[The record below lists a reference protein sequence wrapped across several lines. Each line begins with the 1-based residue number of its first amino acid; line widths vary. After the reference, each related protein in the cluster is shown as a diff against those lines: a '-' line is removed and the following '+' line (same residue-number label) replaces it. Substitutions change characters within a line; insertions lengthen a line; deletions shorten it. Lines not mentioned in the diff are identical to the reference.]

1 MKRRDFVRIG
11 LATSV
16 AAVAGNGSA
25 VLPAKS
31 GEAAGAFS
39 MELSEAT
46 VAQLQAAMA
55 AGKLSAHSLAAHYL
69 KRIAEIDKAGPRLNA
84 IIEINPDALKIADEL
99 DRERREK
106 GPRGP
111 LHGIPVLIKDN
122 IATADRM
129 NTTAGSLALSG
140 IRPPHDSHVAA
151 QLRAAG
157 ALILGKTN
165 LSEWANM
172 RSPRSTSGWSG
183 RGGLTLNPY
192 ALDRNCSGSSS
203 GSAAAVAAN
212 LATLA
217 VGSETDGSIVSPASI
232 CSLVGIKPTL
242 GVVSRNGIIPIAHSQ
257 DTAGP
262 MARTV
267 TDAAILLNA
276 LAGIDERDA
285 ITKESAGKVPDYLKY
300 LDKDGLKGARI
311 GVARNFFGNND
322 EVDAVIERALL
333 VLKAQGAILID
344 PLEVP
349 NTTKYTDSEMDV
361 LLYEFKAD
369 LQSYLAEFAPG
380 SAIAT
385 MADVIAFNAKNHDR
399 ELQFFGQEFLQKA
412 ETKGGLDSKEYLD
425 ALANNHRYA
434 RAEGIDQVMKEHQLD
449 ALVAPTGGPAWLT
462 DFINGDHSGNG
473 FSTPAAVAGYP
484 HITVPAGMLR
494 GLPIGLSFVGGAY
507 AEPTLIRLAYAYE
520 QATHLRQVPSYPR
533 SVNLKA

>member
-11 LATSV
+11 LASGVTAMTGNSL
-16 AAVAGNGSA
+16 AAVAFDDHASA
-25 VLPAKS
+25 
-31 GEAAGAFS
+31 
-39 MELSEAT
+39 LSADLVEAT
-46 VAQLQAAMA
+46 VVQLQAAMTS
-55 AGKLSAHSLAAHYL
+55 GRLSARSLAAHYL
-69 KRIAEIDKAGPRLNA
+69 KRIAAIDKAGPHLNA
-84 IIEINPDALKIADEL
+84 IIEINPDALQIADTL

-129 NTTAGSLALSG
+129 STTAGSLALYG

-183 RGGLTLNPY
+183 RGGLTRNPY

-203 GSAAAVAAN
+203 GSAAAIAAN
-212 LATLA
+212 LAALA

-232 CSLVGIKPTL
+232 CGLVGIKPTL
-242 GVVSRNGIIPIAHSQ
+242 GVISRNGIIPIAHSQ

-276 LAGIDERDA
+276 LAGIDERDP
-285 ITKESAGKVPDYLKY
+285 ITKDSAGKVPDYLKY

-322 EVDAVIERALL
+322 EVDAVIERALT
-333 VLKAQGAILID
+333 VLKAQGAVLID
-344 PLEVP
+344 PVEVP
-349 NTTKYTDSEMDV
+349 NVAKYVDSEMEV

-369 LQSYLAEFAPG
+369 LQAYLAEFA
-380 SAIAT
+380 SASSISN
-385 MADVIAFNAKNHDR
+385 MSDVIAFNDRHHDR
-399 ELQFFGQEFLQKA
+399 ELQFFGQEFLQRA
-412 ETKGGLDSKEYLD
+412 NAKGDLDSKAYLD
-425 ALANNHRYA
+425 ALANNQRYA

-449 ALVAPTGGPAWLT
+449 ALVAPTGGPAWLN
-462 DFINGDHSGNG
+462 DFINGDHAGAG

-484 HITVPAGMLR
+484 HITVPAGMLH
-494 GLPIGLSFVGGAY
+494 GLPIGLSFVGAAY

-520 QATHLRQVPSYPR
+520 QATRLRQAPRYPR
-533 SVNLKA
+533 SVSLQA